1 MFINLINITW
11 NILAEFAPYLLL
23 GFSIAGFLHYALP
36 PKLIIRQLG
45 AANFYSVFKA
55 ALLGIP
61 LPLCSCSVI
70 PVASSIRK
78 IGASRGA
85 TISFLSSTPQTGV
98 DSILATYGLFG
109 FGFTVIKLTVALLCG
124 LVSGILVD
132 LFCQEKKAPT
142 NKSEPSDGLLQTHNK
157 ADINPQEREKSLSAS
172 LRYFTVELP
181 LDLYKPLLIGIFIA
195 GLINNFLPSDFF
207 SGGFSSG
214 VLAFI
219 GITLISLP
227 LYVCAVESLPLAF
240 AFLSA
245 GISPGAVLVF
255 LIVGPAT
262 NSATILATLEIIGK
276 KATVIY
282 ISTLVLIAWTSGF
295 LMNLYLDIEMHDFS
309 VHEAHLSPGHHLA
322 AALLLLYFL
331 QARYRSSLKS
341 KKISQKKKSCHSE

>member
-45 AANFYSVFKA
+45 ASNIYSVLKA
-55 ALLGIP
+55 AILGIP

-109 FGFTVIKLTVALLCG
+109 FGFTLIKLIVALLCG
-124 LVSGILVD
+124 LVSGIFVD
-132 LFCQEKKAPT
+132 LFCRETSTTNSSQEAEDSADDST
-142 NKSEPSDGLLQTHNK
+142 K
-157 ADINPQEREKSLSAS
+157 ADTHPSCREKSLSAS

-214 VLAFI
+214 VLAFL

-295 LMNLYLDIEMHDFS
+295 LMNLFLDIEMHDFS
-309 VHEAHLSPGHHLA
+309 VHEAHLTPGHHLA
-322 AALLLLYFL
+322 AAFLLLYFL
-331 QARYRSSLKS
+331 QAHYRNALN
-341 KKISQKKKSCHSE
+341 SQKKQQSKTCQSK